1 MTRLLSSTH
10 TGTIYAQVGPLTDL
24 SMYHAHLVHL
34 PNDIADLCR
43 IIQGLLVHVF
53 WHGPDASPLTEIA
66 TEHFRCARLLQNWQ
80 SSWRS
85 MIAP

>member
-1 MTRLLSSTH
+1 MTRLPSSTH
-10 TGTIYAQVGPLTDL
+10 TGVIYAQVGPLTDL

-53 WHGPDASPLTEIA
+53 
-66 TEHFRCARLLQNWQ
+66 
-80 SSWRS
+80 
-85 MIAP
+85 